1 MDLFILIFSISSTV
15 IFINHFNNYKNILKE
30 DDKIE
35 KRQHWNS
42 RYIFIMAAIGSA
54 VGLGNVWRFP
64 YVCYENGGGAFLIP
78 YFVALFTA
86 GIPLMILEFSI
97 GHRARKAPPEAFK
110 KEHKNWE
117 WAGWLSVLMPF
128 AVAIYYVVI
137 MSWCFSYMV
146 YSLNL
151 EWGDSAASFFTS
163 FLGDTGNP
171 AIIGGVSIPVLIG
184 LFAIWF
190 TVFLI
195 LYKGVK
201 RIGKVVA
208 LTVPIPTILLI
219 ILTIRGLTLPGA
231 MEGVSYYLTP
241 NFESLT
247 NINVWLAAYAQ
258 VFFSIG
264 VAQGIMITYASFLRK
279 KSDITN
285 NAFIISL
292 ADAGTSFLA
301 GFTVFSVVG
310 YLAMQKGIGITALG
324 SQIAGPN
331 LTFITYPTAI
341 SLLPFA
347 AAFFGSIFFI
357 ALLTFGIDSAF
368 SMIEPMSASLNDKWK
383 ISKAK
388 AVGIMCMA
396 GFLLS
401 LIFTMGNGLHLL
413 DIFDHFIANFGL
425 VIVGLVEC
433 ILFGWF
439 FKISKLRAHANK
451 TSDIKIGR
459 WWEILIKYVI
469 PTILGVILALSI
481 YNNIVTPYNNYPW
494 WIIATV
500 GFIPVILLFTFA
512 FILAKIKPKED
523 LK

>member
-1 MDLFILIFSISSTV
+1 
-15 IFINHFNNYKNILKE
+15 
-30 DDKIE
+30 
-35 KRQHWNS
+35 
-42 RYIFIMAAIGSA
+42 MAAIGSA

-78 YFVALFTA
+78 YLVALFTA

-97 GHRARKAPPEAFK
+97 GHWFRGAPPNAFK
-110 KEHKNWE
+110 KVSKKWE
-117 WAGWLSVLMPF
+117 WAGWFSSLLPF
-128 AVAIYYVVI
+128 TVALYYIVI

-146 YSLNL
+146 YALDLRWRSNA
-151 EWGDSAASFFTS
+151 DIFFKN

-171 AIIGGVSIPVLIG
+171 AIFGTISIPVLIG
-184 LFAIWF
+184 LIALWL
-190 TVFLI
+190 TVFII

-219 ILTIRGLTLPGA
+219 ILTIRGITLPGA
-231 MEGVSYYLTP
+231 MEGLSYYLTP
-241 NFESLT
+241 NFSSLL
-247 NINVWLAAYAQ
+247 NVNVWLAAYAQ
-258 VFFSIG
+258 IFFSIG
-264 VAQGIMITYASFLRK
+264 VAQGIMITYASFLKK

-310 YLAMQKGIGITALG
+310 YLAASKGVTIAALG
-324 SQIAGPN
+324 EQIAGPN

-347 AAFFGSIFFI
+347 AAFFGIIFFV
-357 ALLTFGIDSAF
+357 ALLNFGIDSAF
-368 SMIEPMSASLNDKWK
+368 SMIEPISESVNQKWK
-383 ISKAK
+383 ISKTK
-388 AVGIMCMA
+388 AVGIICLL

-401 LIFTMGNGLHLL
+401 LMFTSGNGLHLV

-425 VIVGLVEC
+425 VIIGLIEC

-439 FKISKLRAHANK
+439 FSIRKIREHANE

-459 WWEILIKYVI
+459 WWDILIKYVVPLVLGI
-469 PTILGVILALSI
+469 ILLLSIFENVTKPYMNYKWEILIIFGLVPILILFLFSIILGKLK
-481 YNNIVTPYNNYPW
+481 
-494 WIIATV
+494 
-500 GFIPVILLFTFA
+500 G
-512 FILAKIKPKED
+512 KEEEV
-523 LK
+523 